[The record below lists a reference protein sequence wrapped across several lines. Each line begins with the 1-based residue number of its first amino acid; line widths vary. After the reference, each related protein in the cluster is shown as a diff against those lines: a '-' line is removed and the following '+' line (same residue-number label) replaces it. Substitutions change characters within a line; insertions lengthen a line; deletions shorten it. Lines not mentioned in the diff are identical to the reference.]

1 MSLEL
6 IPLCTVSAEIAEIMW
21 ISPEFVIGEVISARC
36 EGDRLKASMK
46 GRASADWLTVS
57 PRGYGT
63 LDVRLTLET
72 DDGALIFASYKGR
85 LLFDTMTVYATPLFE
100 TGDER
105 YAWLTRIQAVSKGQF
120 IEPGMLV
127 YEMFELS

>member
-6 IPLCTVSAEIAEIMW
+6 IPLCTLTATVPELIQ
-21 ISPEFVIGEVISARC
+21 ISSEFVIGEVTSARC

-46 GRASADWLTVS
+46 GRASADWMTTS

-72 DDGALIFASYKGR
+72 DDGALLFASYKGR
-85 LLFDTMTVYATPLFE
+85 LHFDTMTVYATPLFE

-105 YAWLTRIQAVSKGQF
+105 YAWLTRLQAVSKGQF
-120 IEPGMLV
+120 IEPGLLV
-127 YEMFELS
+127 YEMFELR